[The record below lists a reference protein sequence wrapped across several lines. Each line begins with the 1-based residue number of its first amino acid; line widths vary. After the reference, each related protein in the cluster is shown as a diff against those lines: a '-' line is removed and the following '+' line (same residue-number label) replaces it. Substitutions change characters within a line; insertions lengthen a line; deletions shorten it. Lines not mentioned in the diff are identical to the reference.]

1 MPDPRARFIDVF
13 GHPDPVIGVIHLPPL
28 PGYPA
33 SPGLAAVIHHALTD
47 LRALAAGGVDGV
59 LVENDGDQP
68 HRVTAAPETI
78 ACMTLVA
85 REVVAAAGAMAVGVE
100 ILLNDPQA
108 SLAVAHAAGARFIR
122 TDYFVDRMTRPEYG
136 GEMAIDPA
144 GLMDCRERLGAT
156 DILVLAD
163 IQVKHARMLEPR
175 PLAESAAEARQHRAD
190 GIIVSGDLTG
200 LPPRAADLD
209 AARLGSGG
217 VPVLVGSGLDEA
229 NAAGLMA
236 AADGAIVGTSLKTG
250 AAVDADKV
258 RRLMDRV
265 RAARAAPRGA

>member
-1 MPDPRARFIDVF
+1 MPDPRSRFIDVF
-13 GHPDPVIGVIHLPPL
+13 GRSGPVIGVIHLLPL
-28 PGYPA
+28 PGCQA
-33 SPGLAAVIHHALTD
+33 SPGLQAVVRHALAD
-47 LRALAAGGVDGV
+47 LRAMATGGVDGV

-68 HRVTAAPETI
+68 HRVTAVPETI
-78 ACMTLVA
+78 ACMTVVT
-85 REVVAAAGAMAVGVE
+85 REVVGAAGNMRVGVE

-108 SLAVAHAAGARFIR
+108 SLAVAHATGARFIR

-136 GEMAIDPA
+136 GEMTIDPA
-144 GLMDCRERLGAT
+144 GLMACREHLGAD

-175 PLAESAAEARQHRAD
+175 PLGESAALARQYKAD
-190 GIIVSGDLTG
+190 GIIVTGELTG
-200 LPPRAADLD
+200 LSPRAVDLD
-209 AARLGSGG
+209 TARQGAGT
-217 VPVLVGSGLDEA
+217 VPVLVGSGLDES
-229 NAAGLMA
+229 NADELMA

-265 RAARAAPRGA
+265 RAARARRGD

>member
-1 MPDPRARFIDVF
+1 MPDPHARFVDVF
-13 GHPDPVIGVIHLPPL
+13 RRPCPVIGVIHLLPL

-33 SPGLAAVIHHALTD
+33 SPGLEAVMAHALAD
-47 LRALAAGGVDGV
+47 VRAMATGGVDAV

-68 HRVTAAPETI
+68 HRVRAAPETI
-78 ACMTLVA
+78 VCMTLIA
-85 REVVAAAGAMAVGVE
+85 REVVASSGGMPVGVE

-136 GEMAIDPA
+136 GEMAIDPG
-144 GLMDCRERLGAT
+144 GLMAYRARLGAEA
-156 DILVLAD
+156 ILVLAD

-175 PLAESAAEARQHRAD
+175 PLAESAALARQHAAD
-190 GIIVSGDLTG
+190 GIIVTGDLTG
-200 LPPRAADLD
+200 LPPRYADLD
-209 AARLGSGG
+209 AARQGAGR
-217 VPVLVGSGLDEA
+217 VPILVGSGLDEA
-229 NAAGLMA
+229 NAAELMA

-250 AAVDADKV
+250 AAVDGDKV

-265 RAARAAPRGA
+265 RAVRARRGD